1 MSGRIRLFWLIFAV
15 LFAAAAMFAC
25 FYAQIFG
32 SILIRPEGDPA
43 ETVSRFFN
51 GLRNGDYRTAY
62 ACLSD
67 YSSLG
72 LELEPETAEA
82 KQIYD
87 ALKRSYGYSIDGPST
102 VNGLD
107 ATQKVTLRALNLRMT
122 RDAAAGLVNGILE
135 EMVAALPQSEVYDPD
150 GGYLTSLTDAVYG
163 EALTQALQQADALC
177 TETNLE
183 LRLRYTDG
191 AWKIVTDR
199 TLMTALTGGES

>member
-1 MSGRIRLFWLIFAV
+1 
-15 LFAAAAMFAC
+15 
-25 FYAQIFG
+25 
-32 SILIRPEGDPA
+32 
-43 ETVSRFFN
+43 
-51 GLRNGDYRTAY
+51 
-62 ACLSD
+62 
-67 YSSLG
+67 
-72 LELEPETAEA
+72 
-82 KQIYD
+82 
-87 ALKRSYGYSIDGPST
+87 
-102 VNGLD
+102 
-107 ATQKVTLRALNLRMT
+107 MT

-199 TLMTALTGGES
+199 ALMTALTGGES